1 MQPLQAI
8 AGAAAMG
15 LLLSLV
21 GCSTVPKQP
30 DLKRLYAVPASQ
42 RIHNPVVFV
51 HGTFA
56 ARLRAKSTQE
66 EIWPG
71 PISNFL
77 LNRSHRLA
85 LDIAFETLEPVGGG
99 TEPYA
104 LFDGFAG
111 PSYYGQILRVL
122 EDAGRYSVGVP
133 GQRND
138 KGDRRYYIFLYDWRQ
153 DLVETAAQ
161 LDRFIDRMRADHG
174 DPELKVDIVAHSM
187 GGLIARYFLRYGGE
201 DVLASE
207 RFRPTQAGAS
217 KVRKMIL
224 LGTPNWGSISGLQ
237 IFMGGYRVGLVNIH
251 PEILATMPAAYQIL
265 PHPDRDWMITPEGKK
280 WERDLYAVATWRTYQ
295 WSIFDL
301 KARARVR
308 KRFDSDAQAERYL
321 ATLERYFAKNLERAK
336 RFYRALSAPLHE
348 SPVKY
353 VVFGGDCQLTPAR
366 CLVEQVNGITRVR
379 FRPREVTYRVP
390 GVDYER
396 LMLEPG
402 DGRVTKS
409 SLLARN
415 SLDPSAGVVGDF
427 PLAYSVFLCESHR
440 RLTANRSFQD
450 NLLNILLSQDT
461 TENRMQPNVSPRP
474 TK

>member
-1 MQPLQAI
+1 MQRLQAI

-21 GCSTVPKQP
+21 GCSTIPKQP
-30 DLKRLYAVPASQ
+30 DLKRLYAVSASQ

-51 HGTFA
+51 HGTLA
-56 ARLRAKSTQE
+56 ARLHTKSTQN

-71 PISNFL
+71 RISNFL
-77 LNRSHRLA
+77 FNRSHRIV
-85 LDIAFETLEPVGGG
+85 LDIDPETLEPVRSGI
-99 TEPYA
+99 EPYA

-111 PSYYGQILRVL
+111 RSYYGEILRAL
-122 EDAGRYSVGVP
+122 EHAGRYSAGVP
-133 GQRND
+133 GQRNGGD
-138 KGDRRYYIFLYDWRQ
+138 DRRYYIFLYDWRQ

-161 LDRFIDRMRADHG
+161 LDRFIDQIRHDYR
-174 DPELKVDIVAHSM
+174 DPDLKVDIVAHSM
-187 GGLIARYFLRYGGE
+187 GGLVARYFLRYGAE

-237 IFMGGYRVGLVNIH
+237 VFMGGKRLGLVTFY
-251 PEILATMPAAYQIL
+251 PEIFATMPAAYQLL
-265 PHPDRDWMITPEGKK
+265 PHPDRDWMITPEGTK

-295 WSIFDL
+295 WSIFDPE
-301 KARARVR
+301 ARARVR

-366 CLVEQVNGITRVR
+366 CLVEQVNGVTRVR
-379 FRPREVTYRVP
+379 FRPQEVTHRVP

-402 DGRVTKS
+402 DGRVTKP

-427 PLAYSVFLCESHR
+427 PLAYAVFLCEDHR
-440 RLTANRSFQD
+440 RLTGNLTFQD
-450 NLLNILLSQDT
+450 NLLNILLSPEV
-461 TENRMQPNVSPRP
+461 TENRVNLSG
-474 TK
+474 T